1 MRSSEP
7 FVDGLFLL
15 TFVGAAISFLSS
27 AQFHRQ
33 AAEMGADSQ
42 PEAQAQF
49 DAGQQTIREEG
60 YSRTVVSEIELMGEF
75 SA

>member
-1 MRSSEP
+1 
-7 FVDGLFLL
+7 
-15 TFVGAAISFLSS
+15 
-27 AQFHRQ
+27 
-33 AAEMGADSQ
+33 MGADSQ

-49 DAGQQTIREEG
+49 AAGQQTIREEG